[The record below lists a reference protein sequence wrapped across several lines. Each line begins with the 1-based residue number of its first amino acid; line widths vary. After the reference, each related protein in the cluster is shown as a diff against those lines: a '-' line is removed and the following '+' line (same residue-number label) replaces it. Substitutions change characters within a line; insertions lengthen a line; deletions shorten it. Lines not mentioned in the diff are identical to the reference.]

1 MTSPKRAPFL
11 AFVSA
16 LLGGAIVA
24 VLLVAFGAVGSNS
37 TKTVVQQAPLSEPVQ
52 EGSTR
57 GLTARD
63 IYKRDAPGVAFVRAN
78 IVQQTQSPFGTGPM
92 AQQGTATG
100 SGFVIDKN
108 GSILT
113 NAHVVADATKI
124 TVSFGNKESV
134 PAQVVG
140 RDVSDDLALIKVN
153 PSGLNLKPLALG
165 DARSVQVGDPTIAIG
180 NPFGLDRTLTTGVVS
195 ALQRKIQA
203 PNGFAINNVIQTDA
217 AINPGNSGG
226 PLLDAAGRVIG
237 INSQI
242 ETGGNGDGNVGIGFA
257 IPINTAKKALPQLQ
271 KGNVERGFLGIT
283 GATIKPSMNLAV
295 KQGVI
300 VQSVDPGSGADKA
313 GIQGAQSNSPDQP
326 SAGGDIITKAN
337 GKTITGIGQLRSAV
351 ANKKPG
357 DKVTLTVL
365 HGGQT
370 KDVQVTLAIL
380 PVRGE
385 TGSAAVPA
393 LGAPIIRKSGKVT
406 GTPPRAPKVPPKAP
420 PVTAAP
426 SARHS

>member
-1 MTSPKRAPFL
+1 MTPTKRAPLL

-16 LLGGAIVA
+16 LVGGAFVA
-24 VLLVAFGAVGSNS
+24 LLLIAFNAIGSDT
-37 TKTVVQQAPLSEPVQ
+37 TKTVVEQAPIGQPLESNNA
-52 EGSTR
+52 R

-63 IYKRDAPGVAFVRAN
+63 IYKRDAPGVAFIRAN
-78 IVQQTQSPFGTGPM
+78 IVQQSQSPFGFGPM
-92 AQQGTATG
+92 TQQGTATG

-113 NAHVVADATKI
+113 NAHVVASATKI

-140 RDVSDDLALIKVN
+140 RDVNDDLALIKVN

-203 PNGFAINNVIQTDA
+203 PNGFAISNVIQTDA
-217 AINPGNSGG
+217 ALNPGNSGG

-242 ETGGNGDGNVGIGFA
+242 ETGGNGDANVGIGFA
-257 IPINTAKKALPQLQ
+257 IPINTAKNALPQLQ
-271 KGNVERGFLGIT
+271 KGNIETGYLGVT
-283 GATIKPSMNLAV
+283 GSSIKPSMNLAV
-295 KQGVI
+295 KQGVL
-300 VQSVDPGSGADKA
+300 VESVDPGSGADKA
-313 GIQGAQSNSPDQP
+313 GIKGGQSNSSDAV
-326 SAGGDIITKAN
+326 SAGGDIITKVDGKAIN
-337 GKTITGIGQLRSAV
+337 GIEQLRSAIGS
-351 ANKKPG
+351 KQPG

-365 HGGQT
+365 AGGQT
-370 KDVQVTLAIL
+370 KDVQVTL
-380 PVRGE
+380 G
-385 TGSAAVPA
+385 T
-393 LGAPIIRKSGKVT
+393 APTVLASDQNGGGGQDSPQI
-406 GTPPRAPKVPPKAP
+406 P
-420 PVTAAP
+420 
-426 SARHS
+426 